1 MQEIADSLCSL
12 YSVGVPDTPMR
23 EQTAIDGL
31 DRRILLELAAS
42 PRIGHLELSRRLGVA
57 RGTVTAR
64 LDKLRRRG
72 VITGFGP
79 DLDLEALGYPVQAFS
94 TVTVTQGR
102 LHEVIGP
109 LEEVPEVLEV
119 NVTTGDADLLVRI
132 AARSNRHLLEVL
144 EGILALDYVDR
155 ASSAIVLATP
165 VEYRTRQLL
174 EAQEGEPRSRDG
186 RPRPSSGAR

>member
-1 MQEIADSLCSL
+1 MYQI
-12 YSVGVPDTPMR
+12 
-23 EQTAIDGL
+23 AIDDL
-31 DRRILLELAAS
+31 DRRILLELTES

-64 LDKLRRRG
+64 LEKLQERG
-72 VITGFGP
+72 VVTGFGP

-109 LEEVPEVLEV
+109 LEQVPEVLEV

-132 AARSNRHLLEVL
+132 AAHSNPHLLEVL
-144 EGILALDYVDR
+144 ERILALEYVDR
-155 ASSAIVLATP
+155 ASSAIVLTTP
-165 VEYRTRQLL
+165 IGYRTRQLL
-174 EAQEGEPRSRDG
+174 ERQDEEPRSREG
-186 RPRPSSGAR
+186 RLRPSSGAR

>member
-1 MQEIADSLCSL
+1 M
-12 YSVGVPDTPMR
+12 
-23 EQTAIDGL
+23 EQNVIDDL
-31 DRRILLELAAS
+31 DRRLLAELASS

-64 LDKLRRRG
+64 MEKLQRRG

-79 DLDLEALGYPVQAFS
+79 DLDLASIGYPVQAFS

-109 LEEVPEVLEV
+109 LEAIPEVLEV

-132 AARSNRHLLEVL
+132 AARSNPHLLEVL
-144 EGILALDYVDR
+144 EGILGLDYVDR

-165 VEYRTRQLL
+165 IRFRTRQLL
-174 EAQEGEPRSRDG
+174 EAQEDERRSRGG
-186 RPRPSSGAR
+186 RLRPSSGAR